1 MILETTCSE
10 NVGVSSSI
18 NIVLW
23 LYVLQYKLIILFQIS
38 TIVKRNPVKMEG
50 HVLTKWT
57 AIYVHV
63 SKGTQVLI
71 VRQVWTD

>member
-50 HVLTKWT
+50 HVLTKW
-57 AIYVHV
+57 
-63 SKGTQVLI
+63 
-71 VRQVWTD
+71 